1 MRFFA
6 GSSQAP
12 ALHNLVKFYLDL
24 MSSIVFSDDRQVG
37 YLVAQCWRPPRRYA
51 DSDRAEGSVFI
62 EVERLTDYKRRFDLF
77 FALLKLDEFH
87 DHIKWNRR
95 YRHLVDEDDLFHE
108 IGSLWLKDAVADWLG
123 VPVGTGKAIRRLATI
138 ERQKRLLMIN
148 RLDQYDR
155 PGGPQGKYL
164 RKERME
170 LRDLL
175 PMTINLGG
183 LPARG
188 KSGQYKRRI
197 REKLKS
203 LKKQFQLFTHILVPV
218 ELDVQVT
225 PRALRLGKDLD
236 NIMRDIAPIF
246 AEEFFDQETYMHGYR
261 IYTIN
266 KASDDDMPS
275 SIRLKLL
282 PPGAINDFEDTMEEI
297 FEIGKEWLED
307 QLRWW

>member
-1 MRFFA
+1 
-6 GSSQAP
+6 
-12 ALHNLVKFYLDL
+12 
-24 MSSIVFSDDRQVG
+24 MSSIVFSDDKQVG

-77 FALLKLDEFH
+77 FALLKLDGFQN
-87 DHIKWNRR
+87 HIKWNHR
-95 YRHLVDEDDLFHE
+95 YRHLIDEDDLFDE
-108 IGSLWLKDAVADWLG
+108 IVDPWLSNAVADRLG
-123 VPVGTGKAIRRLATI
+123 IPIETREAIRRRDII

-148 RLDQYDR
+148 KLDEYDR
-155 PGGPQGKYL
+155 PGGPKGKYL
-164 RKERME
+164 RKELME

-175 PMTINLGG
+175 PMSINLGG

-188 KSGQYKRRI
+188 KSREYKRRI
-197 REKLKS
+197 RERLES
-203 LKKQFQLFTHILVPV
+203 LKKQFRLFTHILVPV

-246 AEEFFDQETYMHGYR
+246 ADEFFDQEGYMHGYR

-282 PPGAINDFEDTMEEI
+282 PPGAINDFEDTMEGI
-297 FEIGKEWLED
+297 LEIGKEWLEG
-307 QLRWW
+307 QLRWL